1 MALDID
7 ITPITIEE
15 LTEGKIDGDGVFD
28 SLMRSINAHLLNEY
42 TKDRI
47 DGNSY
52 GEVYLGSIQ
61 AAISQSIQFLLSKDK
76 SSLDA
81 ALIEAQTRKI
91 DAEIELIDVQKQ
103 IAEIERTR
111 AEAEVRKIEQDIIF
125 SQAQQKNL
133 EAENQKII
141 AEVSLVKAQADIAE
155 KELIVMDSTI
165 QQAEKQV
172 ELIDAELARQP
183 TLLAKLVAETDL
195 IKEQITKVT
204 QETANISA
212 MRARIIAEGSLV
224 NQKVKTELA
233 QTQAGASGVI
243 GAQVALYNAQ
253 KKGFSDDAKVK
264 KVKAANDVFA
274 IAKSNDPNAVSDPTN
289 MRSTLEAALSQLLT
303 P

>member
-15 LTEGKIDGDGVFD
+15 LTEGKIDGNGVFD

-91 DAEIELIDVQKQ
+91 DSEIELIGVQRQ
-103 IAEIERTR
+103 IAEIEKDRT
-111 AEAEVRKIEQDIIF
+111 EAQIRKINQDIAF
-125 SQAQQKNL
+125 SQAQQKNI

-141 AEVSLVKAQADIAE
+141 AEVELAQAQAKIAE
-155 KELIVMDSTI
+155 KQLIVMDSTVLK
-165 QQAEKQV
+165 AEKEV
-172 ELIDAELARQP
+172 ELMDAELARQP
-183 TLLAKLVAETDL
+183 TLLAKLIAETEL
-195 IKEQITKVT
+195 IGQQGEKVEQEVANLLATLERINAEVALLKQKTIT
-204 QETANISA
+204 E
-212 MRARIIAEGSLV
+212 E
-224 NQKVKTELA
+224 A
-233 QTQAGASGVI
+233 QTTSGASGVI
-243 GAQVALYNAQ
+243 GAQVSLYNAQ
-253 KKGFSDDAKVK
+253 RQGFSDDAKVK
-264 KVKAANDVFA
+264 KVKAANDVYA

-289 MRSTLEAALSQLLT
+289 MNSTLEAALNQLLS
-303 P
+303 